1 MPTTSLNIA
10 ILRHRKAFL
19 CTYFKTTRSVQKYL
33 NGFSLHLLS
42 VFVVCCLHL
51 FVVCL
56 MSAFV
61 VSVCCLLSVFVRLMS
76 AFVVVYFCL
85 CLLFVCCLHFAVCC
99 CQCLL
104 LYVACAYMCRFL
116 LTAVLKLPYP
126 FLICHYIHLFTLEST
141 FPQQLKNKK

>member
-61 VSVCCLLSVFVRLMS
+61 VSVCCLLSVFVHLMS
-76 AFVVVYFCL
+76 AFVVSCLFLCVFVVCLLSAFCCLLLSVFVIVCCL
-85 CLLFVCCLHFAVCC
+85 CLHVQIPSNCSTQTSLPISNLPLHTSF
-99 CQCLL
+99 
-104 LYVACAYMCRFL
+104 YFGEYF
-116 LTAVLKLPYP
+116 
-126 FLICHYIHLFTLEST
+126 ST
-141 FPQQLKNKK
+141 TT